1 MAADLSRVVK
11 ENGGT
16 VLREVRAPLN
26 TQDFSSFLLQ
36 ASSSKAQI
44 IGLANAGSDTI
55 NSVKQAAEFRIV
67 AGGQKL
73 AGSGGSS

>member
-55 NSVKQAAEFRIV
+55 NSVKQAAEFRIWPV
-67 AGGQKL
+67 DKSL
-73 AGSGGSS
+73 RVLWLS